1 MEALLHMT
9 NRRKTL
15 LNEEILRF
23 LYKSAS
29 FQGLE
34 EIEQQQLLTRYK
46 QDEKFIKI
54 MEISISLQEMIQE
67 VEATMPKMQD
77 KDYLLSLAQQQRL
90 LKERTVVEDNVYFV
104 PFNEIEV
111 VHSPM
116 VVLLQQS
123 VTMKPYEVF
132 CKGTIMPLFHLCAT
146 QKRDLIIIPF
156 SETLEIPL
164 HFKNGVLQLAL
175 FDRFLNEFKGNSAM
189 IVPAIEQAFAIFSSE
204 DPLCNGRDLIMI
216 TDNQFD
222 DFQALLEADYAT
234 RLESLDI
241 DLSVIAMSESN
252 FELQPIPFAQKVFFA
267 NE

>member
-1 MEALLHMT
+1 MEELLHMT
-9 NRRKTL
+9 NERKTL

-23 LYKSAS
+23 LYKNAS

-104 PFNEIEV
+104 PFNEIKAGQ
-111 VHSPM
+111 SPM
-116 VVLLQQS
+116 IVLLQQS
-123 VTMKPYEVF
+123 ATIKPYEVF

-189 IVPAIEQAFAIFSSE
+189 IVPAIEQAFAIFAE
-204 DPLCNGRDLIMI
+204 DALCNGRDLIMI

-222 DFQALLEADYAT
+222 DFQALAEEDYAT

-241 DLSVIAMSESN
+241 EFSVIAMSEDN
-252 FELQPIPFAQKVFFA
+252 FELQPISFAQQVFFA